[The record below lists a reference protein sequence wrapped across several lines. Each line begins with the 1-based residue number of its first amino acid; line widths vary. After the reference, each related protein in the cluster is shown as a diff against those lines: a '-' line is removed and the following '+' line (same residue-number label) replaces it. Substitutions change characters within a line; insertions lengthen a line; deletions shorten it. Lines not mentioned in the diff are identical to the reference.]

1 MDRAIAVADATNEL
15 DFVGG
20 DHFSTPQAFLA
31 RTTSGRHGLNGK
43 VRRGHNA
50 MTERRVQNY
59 CGFEQEVG
67 GTLSQ
72 LKPIRNI
79 TTFVEIQFQP
89 EKSYRSSLHSG
100 PGNDAIVG
108 DLN

>member
-1 MDRAIAVADATNEL
+1 MDRAIAGAHATNEL
-15 DFVGG
+15 DFVGW
-20 DHFSTPQAFLA
+20 DHFSTRQAFLA
-31 RTTSGRHGLNGK
+31 RTTSGRHDLNGK

-50 MTERRVQNY
+50 MTERRMQSD

-89 EKSYRSSLHSG
+89 EKSYRSSLDCG
-100 PGNDAIVG
+100 PGNGVNVG